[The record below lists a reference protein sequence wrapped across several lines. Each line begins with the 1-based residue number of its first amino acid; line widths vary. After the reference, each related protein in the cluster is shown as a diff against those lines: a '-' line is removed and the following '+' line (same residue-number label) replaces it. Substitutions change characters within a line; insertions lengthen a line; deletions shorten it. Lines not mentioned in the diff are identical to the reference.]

1 MLVNP
6 NMNILL
12 SFTAIPNLYDIFI
25 IKNLAQTI
33 PLSHFKNYNKPW

>member
-12 SFTAIPNLYDIFI
+12 SFTAIPNLYDILFL
-25 IKNLAQTI
+25 KTHL
-33 PLSHFKNYNKPW
+33 F